1 MNSHAN
7 ERQSQCRCLPFS
19 GNSPGGR
26 NERVAKHPS
35 ATSAGERSPQRL
47 RQGSREFRLVTPLN
61 NTGTHLHP
69 ARSASRF
76 LASIDM
82 PTDLA
87 FTNEQ
92 YEAQFAKELP
102 AARPT
107 RVESIQNVVVDVIK
121 KTAAATSI
129 YTSEFTGGAEETM
142 QFACFLELDDEGKKI
157 TKMLEFVDTMTAA
170 RYQGL
175 IEKWLKGK

>member
-1 MNSHAN
+1 MRGLPSILPRPPLANALLSGYVKAAENSDPSLLSATLVPTCT
-7 ERQSQCRCLPFS
+7 R
-19 GNSPGGR
+19 
-26 NERVAKHPS
+26 RVA
-35 ATSAGERSPQRL
+35 
-47 RQGSREFRLVTPLN
+47 
-61 NTGTHLHP
+61 P
-69 ARSASRF
+69 AAF

-142 QFACFLELDDEGKKI
+142 QFACFLELDDEDKKI